1 MIVFLMIFRMWIMEK
16 FKNFMGKY
24 GFFIA
29 SACFFISYI
38 LDDMGN
44 DSSNLIFAIA
54 FFVFGLSRT
63 RKNKK

>member
-1 MIVFLMIFRMWIMEK
+1 MILDN
-16 FKNFMGKY
+16 FKNFMRKY

-29 SACFFISYI
+29 STCFFISYI

-44 DSSNLIFAIA
+44 DSSNLIFGIA